1 MLGSNTGNM
10 KKFTVMGICGGQG
23 SLLFPFRKHLI
34 ANIEPR
40 GVFHSF
46 EERQWKL
53 NFGDIPFIK
62 GFKEDFPHPNVI
74 LSSPDCGASS
84 IMRLSK
90 VKKLGNP
97 EKNKSLN
104 LVIQGIL
111 HYKPEYFLIE
121 NLPRLLTL
129 IPKEN
134 FESIFSDYTL
144 LFHCHSV
151 MEFGNSQSSRKRLVI
166 IGIKNSLK
174 RNKKY
179 FENIF
184 RVKEPKLARNL
195 LEAAYFKGNNE
206 NYMPSLNKTLA
217 MYDYRLLPQKINLTV
232 REIQKLW
239 TNDFKDEKKWPIKT
253 KKMSTLP
260 GVYRLEEDKYPL
272 TVRPADRQ
280 FRPDGYPLGVQ
291 DIKNIMGF
299 PKRFKIFMDLDHY
312 EVFRDP
318 SHYDYWLNK
327 ARYTLAKGSVYEVG
341 LWFKKC
347 LLHTC

>member
-10 KKFTVMGICGGQG
+10 KKFTVMGVCAGQG

-40 GVFHSF
+40 GVFHSIG
-46 EERQWKL
+46 EKQWKL

-62 GFKEDFPHPNVI
+62 GFKADFPHPNVI

-90 VKKLGNP
+90 VKELGNP
-97 EKNKSLN
+97 EKNQSLN
-104 LVIQGIL
+104 LVMEAIL
-111 HYKPEYFLIE
+111 WYKPEYFLIE
-121 NLPRLLTL
+121 NLPRLLSLIPREHFEKVFHEYTL
-129 IPKEN
+129 I
-134 FESIFSDYTL
+134 
-144 LFHCHSV
+144 FHCHSV

-166 IGIKNSLK
+166 IGIKNSLQ

-179 FENIF
+179 FEKIF
-184 RVKEPKLARNL
+184 RIKEPKLARNL
-195 LEAAYFKGNNE
+195 LESAYFKGNNT
-206 NYMPSLNKTLA
+206 NYMPPLNKTLA
-217 MYDYRLLPQKINLTV
+217 MYDYRKLPLKVNLNV
-232 REIQKLW
+232 QQIQKLW
-239 TNDFKDEKKWPIKT
+239 TTDFKNEKKWPIKT

-280 FRPDGYPLGVQ
+280 FRPDGYPLGIQ

-299 PKRFKIFMDLDHY
+299 PKRFKIFMDYDHY
-312 EVFRDP
+312 E
-318 SHYDYWLNK
+318 YWVNK
-327 ARYTLAKGSVYEVG
+327 ARYTLAKGSVYEIS

-347 LLHTC
+347 LFNSLH

>member
-1 MLGSNTGNM
+1 M

-40 GVFHSF
+40 GVFHGIG
-46 EERQWKL
+46 EKQWRL
-53 NFGDIPFIK
+53 NFGDVPFIR
-62 GFKEDFPHPNVI
+62 GFKADFPHPNVI

-90 VKKLGNP
+90 VKELGNP
-97 EKNKSLN
+97 RENQSLN
-104 LVIQGIL
+104 LVMEGIL
-111 HYKPEYFLIE
+111 WYKPEYFLIE
-121 NLPRLLTL
+121 NLPRLLSL

-134 FESIFSDYTL
+134 FEGIFHEYTL

-151 MEFGNSQSSRKRLVI
+151 MEFGNSQASRKRLVI

-195 LEAAYFKGNNE
+195 LEAAYFKGNNT
-206 NYMPSLNKTLA
+206 NYMPPLNKTLA
-217 MYDYRLLPQKINLTV
+217 MYDYRKLPLKVNLNV
-232 REIQKLW
+232 QQIQKLW
-239 TNDFKDEKKWPIKT
+239 TTDFKDEKKWPIKT

-280 FRPDGYPLGVQ
+280 FRPDGYPLGIQ

-299 PKRFKIFMDLDHY
+299 PKRFKIFMDYDHY
-312 EVFRDP
+312 E
-318 SHYDYWLNK
+318 YWVNK
-327 ARYTLAKGSVYEVG
+327 ARYTLAKGSVYEIS

-347 LLHTC
+347 FLNSLESS

>member
-1 MLGSNTGNM
+1 MPGLSIGNM

-40 GVFHSF
+40 GVFHSIG
-46 EERQWKL
+46 EKQWEL

-62 GFKEDFPHPNVI
+62 GFKTDFPHPNVI

-90 VKKLGNP
+90 VKELGNP
-97 EKNKSLN
+97 RENQSLN
-104 LVIQGIL
+104 LVIEGIL
-111 HYKPEYFLIE
+111 WYKPEYFLIE
-121 NLPRLLTL
+121 NLPRLLSL

-134 FESIFSDYTL
+134 FEDIFQEYTL

-166 IGIKNSLK
+166 IGIKNSLQ

-195 LEAAYFKGNNE
+195 LEAAYFKGNNH
-206 NYMPSLNKTLA
+206 NYMPPLNKTLA
-217 MYDYRLLPQKINLTV
+217 MYDYRKLPLKVNLNV
-232 REIQKLW
+232 QQIHKLW
-239 TNDFKDEKKWPIKT
+239 NTDFKNEKKWPIKT

-280 FRPDGYPLGVQ
+280 FRPDGYPLGIQ

-299 PKRFKIFMDLDHY
+299 PKRFKIFMDYDHY
-312 EVFRDP
+312 E
-318 SHYDYWLNK
+318 YWVNK

-341 LWFKKC
+341 LWFRKC
-347 LLHTC
+347 LFNC

>member
-1 MLGSNTGNM
+1 
-10 KKFTVMGICGGQG
+10 MGICGGQG

-40 GVFHSF
+40 GVFHGIG
-46 EERQWKL
+46 EKQWRL
-53 NFGDIPFIK
+53 NFGDVPFIR
-62 GFKEDFPHPNVI
+62 GFKADFPHPNVI

-90 VKKLGNP
+90 VKELGNP
-97 EKNKSLN
+97 RENQSLN
-104 LVIQGIL
+104 LVMEGIL
-111 HYKPEYFLIE
+111 WYKPEYFLIE
-121 NLPRLLTL
+121 NLPRLLSL

-134 FESIFSDYTL
+134 FEGIFHEYTL

-151 MEFGNSQSSRKRLVI
+151 MEFGNSQASRKRLVI

-195 LEAAYFKGNNE
+195 LEAAYFKGNNT
-206 NYMPSLNKTLA
+206 NYMPPLNKTLA
-217 MYDYRLLPQKINLTV
+217 MYDYRKLPLKVNLNV
-232 REIQKLW
+232 QQIQKLW
-239 TNDFKDEKKWPIKT
+239 TTDFKDEKKWPIKT

-280 FRPDGYPLGVQ
+280 FRPDGYPLGIQ

-299 PKRFKIFMDLDHY
+299 PKRFKIFMDYDHY
-312 EVFRDP
+312 E
-318 SHYDYWLNK
+318 YWVNK
-327 ARYTLAKGSVYEVG
+327 ARYTLAKGSVYEIS

-347 LLHTC
+347 FLNSLESS